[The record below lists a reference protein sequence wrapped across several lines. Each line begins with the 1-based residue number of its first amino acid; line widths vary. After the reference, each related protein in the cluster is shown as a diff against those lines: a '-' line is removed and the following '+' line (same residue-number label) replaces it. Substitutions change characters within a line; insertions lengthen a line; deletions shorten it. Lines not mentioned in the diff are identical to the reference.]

1 MNIVLLADGELF
13 IPSSDERAQ
22 HIRKILHM
30 KEGDSFRAG
39 IINGDIGK
47 ARILS
52 DTEEGISLDFIPEY
66 DGSRLYPLTLI
77 VAQVRP
83 ICMRRILREAVS
95 IGIGRLILPVSDLGE
110 KSYLSASLYKDD
122 EYKDIL
128 LDGAM
133 QSGQTGV
140 SRTDLAG
147 SVEEAIS
154 LLPASGRRILLDNAI
169 SAVALSSMKL
179 EGESA
184 VLAIGPERGWSD
196 RERKLFIDSGFEP
209 ALLGS
214 RILRTETAVPA
225 ASAVALSLMGYI

>member
-13 IPSSDERAQ
+13 IPSSDERVK

-110 KSYLSASLYKDD
+110 KSYLSASLYKDG

-147 SVEEAIS
+147 SVAEAIS

-184 VLAIGPERGWSD
+184 VLAIVHE
-196 RERKLFIDSGFEP
+196 
-209 ALLGS
+209 
-214 RILRTETAVPA
+214 
-225 ASAVALSLMGYI
+225 M

>member
-110 KSYLSASLYKDD
+110 KSYLSASLYKDG

-147 SVEEAIS
+147 SVEEA
-154 LLPASGRRILLDNAI
+154 N
-169 SAVALSSMKL
+169 
-179 EGESA
+179 
-184 VLAIGPERGWSD
+184 

>member
-1 MNIVLLADGELF
+1 MNIILLSANETF
-13 IPSSDERAQ
+13 IPSSDERAR
-22 HIRKILHM
+22 HIRKVLHM
-30 KEGDSFRAG
+30 GKGDSFRAG
-39 IINGDIGK
+39 IINGEIGT
-47 ARILS
+47 AMITS
-52 DTEEGISLDFIPEY
+52 DGEEGIAIAFREEE
-66 DGSRLYPLTLI
+66 DGSALYPLTLI

-95 IGIGRLILPVSDLGE
+95 IGVGRMILPVSDLGE
-110 KSYLSASLYKDD
+110 KSYLSASLYRDG
-122 EYKDIL
+122 EYKGIL

-140 SRTDLAG
+140 SDTSLAG

-154 LLPASGRRILLDNAI
+154 MLPPSSHRILLDNTL
-169 SAVALSSMKL
+169 SAVALSSMDLKD
-179 EGESA
+179 ESV

-196 RERKLFIDSGFEP
+196 RERRLFMDSGFEP

-225 ASAVALSLMGYI
+225 ASAIALSRMGYI

>member
-1 MNIVLLADGELF
+1 MNIILFQEGETFLP
-13 IPSSDERAQ
+13 IRDERAQ
-22 HIRKILHM
+22 HILRVLHM
-30 KEGDSFRAG
+30 KEGDTFRGG
-39 IINGDIGK
+39 IVNAMEGQMTI
-47 ARILS
+47 
-52 DTEEGISLDFIPEY
+52 EGISDEGITLSFVPEN
-66 DGSRLYPLTLI
+66 DSSALYPLTLI
-77 VAQVRP
+77 CAQVRP

-110 KSYLSASLYKDD
+110 KSYLSASLYKDG

-179 EGESA
+179 EGDSA